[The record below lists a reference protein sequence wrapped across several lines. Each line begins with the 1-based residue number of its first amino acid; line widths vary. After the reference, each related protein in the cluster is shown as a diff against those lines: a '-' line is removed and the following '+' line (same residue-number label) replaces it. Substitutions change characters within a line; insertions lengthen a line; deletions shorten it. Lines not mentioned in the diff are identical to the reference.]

1 MFPTISHHTIWI
13 WNMGSMKILLYFNL
27 IVTNCFEAFRKYFKI
42 RMQKRISWNPYG
54 PLALG
59 AAAPVCSPGVLL
71 LPAGEGARWEG
82 GCYLLLL
89 RSFHQKSRKPWKWSA
104 ASKFIIRKSD
114 VERKWIAV
122 HVIFSWCH
130 ANLIRLT
137 TLSSTSLRT
146 RFWWLRR
153 ARTTCW
159 WGGKPD
165 LQMWDSPQGSWT
177 NSEKIEKSLRYQ
189 LHYMLIY
196 PNSTPRPDGFGGPGS
211 ETKSF
216 PLQSPQ
222 A

>member
-1 MFPTISHHTIWI
+1 MELHLLWDGLLCPGSFQPWILEPISCFPQFPTIPFGFETWDQ
-13 WNMGSMKILLYFNL
+13 WRYWLYFNL

-122 HVIFSWCH
+122 HVIFLD
-130 ANLIRLT
+130 AMQ
-137 TLSSTSLRT
+137 TS
-146 RFWWLRR
+146 F
-153 ARTTCW
+153 A
-159 WGGKPD
+159 
-165 LQMWDSPQGSWT
+165 
-177 NSEKIEKSLRYQ
+177 
-189 LHYMLIY
+189 
-196 PNSTPRPDGFGGPGS
+196 
-211 ETKSF
+211 
-216 PLQSPQ
+216 
-222 A
+222 